1 MSLPKEQ
8 AVAVLPPKSGVLAF
22 PLNRDAALD
31 SAHVARK
38 RGGLVPDKWPGEAN
52 EEGGHRRAGPGVLIG
67 VDGWFGRDLNHSLEM
82 THACQWTHVLGENII
97 LTMAHVEAEDALRGP
112 RIFQGHVG
120 PGPIFLFYS
129 WLFLGQLQLIRRR
142 FRQSLGHVPQTFLR
156 QSLRSPN
163 RSCPDKMLRA
173 PMTNLEGRQL
183 VRFLL
188 VFPPLS
194 LAAFCAFHFLGFCSF
209 LVGCKK
215 TTESLAI
222 PRVGQF
228 CFQLSPC
235 SKPVP
240 PIRWLFL
247 RDEFP
252 R

>member
-1 MSLPKEQ
+1 
-8 AVAVLPPKSGVLAF
+8 
-22 PLNRDAALD
+22 
-31 SAHVARK
+31 
-38 RGGLVPDKWPGEAN
+38 
-52 EEGGHRRAGPGVLIG
+52 
-67 VDGWFGRDLNHSLEM
+67 M
-82 THACQWTHVLGENII
+82 THACQWTHVLGENLI

-112 RIFQGHVG
+112 PDFSACG
-120 PGPIFLFYS
+120 PWANLPLLLLVFGPTTAHSKKVSPVTWTCSPNLS
-129 WLFLGQLQLIRRR
+129 AG
-142 FRQSLGHVPQTFLR
+142 

-163 RSCPDKMLRA
+163 RSCPDKMLGA